1 MRNVLTFKLFLCSRQ
16 MVYGGAGCMLLVLT
30 QSGLTNGQSDRM
42 LLQATWIRFVACLEV
57 HGHVPPSSEHNASH
71 HPESQHKTPESV
83 HPGPTI
89 AL

>member
-42 LLQATWIRFVACLEV
+42 LLQATWIRFCGMSGSAWTCTTQLR
-57 HGHVPPSSEHNASH
+57 
-71 HPESQHKTPESV
+71 T
-83 HPGPTI
+83 
-89 AL
+89 